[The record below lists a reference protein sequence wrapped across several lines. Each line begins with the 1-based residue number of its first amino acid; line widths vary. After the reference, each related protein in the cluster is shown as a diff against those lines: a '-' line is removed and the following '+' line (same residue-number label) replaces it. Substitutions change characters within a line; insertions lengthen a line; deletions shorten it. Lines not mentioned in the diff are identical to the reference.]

1 MKRLRQVIEAISCW
15 IDSVA
20 ATVNSIFERIRSQR
34 HVQVIEE
41 APDTFTFH
49 LVDGVKN
56 SHLPDHHVRI
66 SSGSVVNALPP
77 KWASILRGS
86 RIELVLQS
94 SRFLFQPLDLP
105 KRAAE
110 YLDGIV
116 RSQIDRLTPW
126 TANEALSKIALTW
139 YGSPPPLD
147 APLRITSQAAPA
159 ARTTRIAAIRL
170 TDPAG

>member
-126 TANEALSKIALTW
+126 TANEAVYSWT
-139 YGSPPPLD
+139 PPSD
-147 APLRITSQAAPA
+147 APNDRIHLM
-159 ARTTRIAAIRL
+159 IAATARSMV
-170 TDPAG
+170 